1 MSKREFSKGTL
12 VRKKTIGG
20 IPVGEWMLVEVA
32 NSSHVYAKYI
42 GGKDV
47 IMLSRK
53 NVYKP
58 KTAQVCISKDAME
71 RILHG
76 DIVISHIATPAWKKL
91 LDSKVEVI
99 MFYTQDGWKKAWC
112 TVETIY
118 CIPLLRERIIK
129 VLIDRLIYRQPLL

>member
-58 KTAQVCISKDAME
+58 KIAQVCISNDAME

-91 LDSKVEVI
+91 LNNQIEVV

-112 TVETIY
+112 TVEHIGMQ
-118 CIPLLRERIIK
+118 PLLREKIVRIF
-129 VLIDRLIYRQPLL
+129 IDRLIHRQPLL